1 MRARR
6 NAARRGRYHR
16 EEASEGTLPRIP
28 LPLLVVSLAL
38 LAPAPPLRA
47 QAPAETA
54 VERGDRLLG
63 EFRTVAAVDAYRAG
77 LARSPDDVELLWK
90 TARAL
95 SNLTDETPG
104 RAGDEELLREAVTL
118 SRRAVRSGPA
128 VSRARVTLAASV
140 GKLALFEGGRRKV
153 ELAREVEREARRA
166 AELDPRDF
174 APFTVLGV
182 LERELATLNPLL
194 RGFAGA
200 LFGGL
205 PEASLERSAALL
217 ERATRLAPDYVAPHL
232 ELARTY
238 VELDREA
245 DARAALERALELAP
259 REQLDRVLQE
269 QARALL
275 RELR

>member
-6 NAARRGRYHR
+6 SAARRHRYHR
-16 EEASEGTLPRIP
+16 QEGTLRRIP
-28 LPLLVVSLAL
+28 LSLLVVSLAL
-38 LAPAPPLRA
+38 IAPAPPLQA
-47 QAPAETA
+47 QTPAETA
-54 VERGDRLLG
+54 VERGDRLLS
-63 EFRTVAAVDAYRAG
+63 EFRTAAAVDAYRAG

-104 RAGDEELLREAVTL
+104 RTGDEELLQEAVTL

-182 LERELATLNPLL
+182 LERELATLNPFL

-205 PEASLERSAALL
+205 PEASIERSAALL
-217 ERATRLAPDYVAPHL
+217 ERATRLAPGYVAPHL

-245 DARAALERALELAP
+245 DARAELERALELAP

-275 RELR
+275 EELR